1 MKKKSLI
8 LLIIGIVYFT
18 LNGMAQD
25 AVKRF
30 KNYNL
35 QNGIALRGYDAVSY
49 HTGKPT
55 KGNPS
60 YKLNYKGVAY
70 LFTSANNL
78 ELFKKEPDKYE
89 PTYGGWCAYAIG
101 KTGEKVDPDPTNYK
115 LENGKVYLF
124 YKSFFSNTLDDW
136 NKDEAS
142 LKSKAEANWPNLLK

>member
-1 MKKKSLI
+1 MKKKSI
-8 LLIIGIVYFT
+8 VLLLLGIIFFNPDSI
-18 LNGMAQD
+18 AQD

-35 QNGIALRGYDAVSY
+35 QNGVALHGYDAVSY
-49 HTGKPT
+49 HTGKPV
-55 KGNPS
+55 KGNAIFK
-60 YKLNYKGVAY
+60 YNYKGISY
-70 LFTSANNL
+70 LFSTPGNL

-101 KTGEKVDPDPTNYK
+101 KTGEKVDPDPSNFK

-136 NKDEAS
+136 NKDETN
-142 LKSKAEANWPNLLK
+142 LKRKAEANWPNLIK